1 MPTEAGRDK
10 ESIFQLSHESQS
22 CFPSSLMDAD
32 VNVCKFDVR
41 SSTTTTRLQKVDC
54 RVPLLLLLPP
64 VLPLLRPDE
73 LLSTAGYLYLVPC
86 E

>member
-10 ESIFQLSHESQS
+10 ERIFQLSHESQS
-22 CFPSSLMDAD
+22 CFPSSLMD

-41 SSTTTTRLQKVDC
+41 STTTTRLQKVDC
-54 RVPLLLLLPP
+54 RVALLLLLPP

-73 LLSTAGYLYLVPC
+73 LLSTAGYSYLVND
-86 E
+86 

>member
-10 ESIFQLSHESQS
+10 ERIFQLSHESQS
-22 CFPSSLMDAD
+22 CFPSSLMD

-41 SSTTTTRLQKVDC
+41 STTTTRLQKVDC
-54 RVPLLLLLPP
+54 RVALLLLLPT

-73 LLSTAGYLYLVPC
+73 LLSTAGYLYLVND
-86 E
+86 

>member
-10 ESIFQLSHESQS
+10 ERIFQLSHESQS
-22 CFPSSLMDAD
+22 CFPSSLMD

-41 SSTTTTRLQKVDC
+41 STTTTRLQKVDC
-54 RVPLLLLLPP
+54 RVALLLLLPT

-73 LLSTAGYLYLVPC
+73 LLSTASYLYLVND
-86 E
+86 

>member
-10 ESIFQLSHESQS
+10 ERIFQLSHESQS
-22 CFPSSLMDAD
+22 CFPSSLMD

-41 SSTTTTRLQKVDC
+41 STTTTTRLQKVDC
-54 RVPLLLLLPP
+54 RVALLLLLPP

-73 LLSTAGYLYLVPC
+73 LLSTAGYSYLVND
-86 E
+86 